1 MATAEGT
8 RLITLLREKVAA
20 FRAACQDIDERAA
33 VCAPEGR
40 WTPKEIV
47 SHLCGPEG
55 GGLLAG
61 LRRFVDEETPRIDLV
76 PEQTFMT
83 PRREELP
90 FAAMLDEMEAEYAR
104 IAEFVASL
112 SDDQLG
118 RRAHIPLLKGS
129 SIGGYPTLS
138 LWVQAI
144 ADYHIAF
151 HIDHL
156 RDVLAGRKALCFT
169 VNKDRCGSCAECA
182 ADCPMGII
190 ECAGAV
196 PSIAPE
202 NLGACIACQHC
213 FAVCPHAAISI
224 FGLNPDDSQPLAGHL
239 PEPQQLIT
247 LIKGRRSVRRYRP
260 EPVDRATIDMLLQ
273 VVANCP
279 TGKNTCRNLY
289 TVIDDPAV
297 MEQFRQRTMAGI
309 RTAVENNTLPAGME
323 FFSGALRAWD
333 SGKDVIFRGAPHL
346 LAVSTPANG
355 PSPEADTLIA
365 LTTFDLLAQS
375 MGLGTLWN
383 GFAKWAVT
391 KVVPEMSRVLGIP
404 GDHYLGYLMSFGKP
418 AVEYWRTVERGPAH
432 INRVS
437 LA

>member
-8 RLITLLREKVAA
+8 RLIALLREKVAA
-20 FRAACQDIDERAA
+20 FRAACQGVDECKA
-33 VCAPEGR
+33 VCTPEGR

-55 GGLLAG
+55 IGFLGGI
-61 LRRFVDEETPRIDLV
+61 RRFVDEETPRIDLI

-83 PRREELP
+83 ARREGLP
-90 FAAMLDEMEAEYAR
+90 FSALLEEMEAEYAR
-104 IAEFVASL
+104 IAAYVATL
-112 SDDQLG
+112 SEDQLG

-129 SIGGYPTLS
+129 AVGEYPTLS
-138 LWVQAI
+138 LWVQAMG
-144 ADYHIAF
+144 DYHIAF

-156 RDVLAGRKALCFT
+156 KEVLAGRKALCFT
-169 VNKDRCGSCAECA
+169 VKEDRCVSCGECA

-190 ECAGAV
+190 DFDGAL

-202 NLGACIACQHC
+202 NISTCIACQHC

-224 FGLNPDDSQPLAGHL
+224 FSLNPDEAHLIAGQL
-239 PEPQQLIT
+239 PDPQQLIT
-247 LIKGRRSVRRYRP
+247 LIKGRRSVRRYSS
-260 EPVDRATIDMLLQ
+260 EPVDRATIETLLQ
-273 VVANCP
+273 VVASCP
-279 TGKNTCRNLY
+279 TGKNTRQNLL

-297 MEQFRQRTMAGI
+297 MEQIRQKTMAGI
-309 RTAVENNTLPAGME
+309 RTAVESNTLPAGME
-323 FFSGALRAWD
+323 FFGGVLRAWD
-333 SGKDVIFRGAPHL
+333 RGNDVIFRGAPHL

-383 GFAKWAVT
+383 GFSKWAIT
-391 KVVPEMSRVLGIP
+391 KVVPEMSSILGIP
-404 GDHYLGYLMSFGKP
+404 GDHYLGYLMSFGRP
-418 AVEYWRTVERGPAH
+418 AVEYHRTVERGPAT